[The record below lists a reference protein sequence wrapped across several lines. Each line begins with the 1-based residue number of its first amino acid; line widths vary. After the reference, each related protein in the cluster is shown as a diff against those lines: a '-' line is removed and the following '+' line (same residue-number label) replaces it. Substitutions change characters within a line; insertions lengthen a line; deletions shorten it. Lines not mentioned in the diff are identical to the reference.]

1 MVVLLACSRAPTP
14 PAPPPARPLGSIDGQ
29 SLYEERDGGFLVIA
43 DGGVVMKK
51 SDGGWQPLATG
62 GRRIQLD
69 DGSYWVSLGFAAGA
83 EEARAHWISPAHGQ
97 DEIAARRRELEEEA
111 ARLPPQLRA
120 RVQPALSLMA
130 LISTLEGRFADPA
143 THRDDSAASLGI
155 FQWATER
162 KGVHAAG
169 TTLGRFFST
178 LAKRAAGGDEP
189 LYKDAWKQCQKL
201 GVTISGGDILVKKK
215 RLTGGELEAR
225 LGGEMGRGALRSY
238 QLVAALD
245 WIDDV
250 RGTVVRPGVRGAGA
264 IGHDYAEAEHGR
276 MITLK
281 RDGHT
286 LELRPD
292 AVATVGDFFHGER
305 ALATA
310 VSLGVNRPRYVEAA
324 LWQAYTQLG
333 DVQGRVDALL
343 QQIAGPPGE
352 TRWRKKDLTSLDA
365 YDELVRLL
373 WPAPPAAV
381 DEAALERAFTERALA
396 LYRPEERSR
405 RARRLA
411 TNLLQAAP

>member
-1 MVVLLACSRAPTP
+1 MVVLLACSRAPTAP
-14 PAPPPARPLGSIDGQ
+14 APAPPPAVGSFDGQ
-29 SLYEERDGGFLVIA
+29 PLYEDRDGGFLVIA
-43 DGGVVMKK
+43 DGGVVA
-51 SDGGWQPLATG
+51 SRGGGGWQPMAPG
-62 GRRIQLD
+62 GRRIQLE
-69 DGSYWVSLGFAAGA
+69 DGSYWLRLGFATDGD
-83 EEARAHWISPAHGQ
+83 EPRAHWISPAHGK

-111 ARLPPQLRA
+111 ARLPPSLAA
-120 RVQPALSLMA
+120 RVGPALSLMA

-178 LAKRAAGGDEP
+178 LAHRAATEPEP
-189 LYKDAWKQCQKL
+189 LYREAWKQCQKL
-201 GVTISGGDILVKKK
+201 GLSLAHGDILLEKK

-225 LGGEMGRGALRSY
+225 LGPEMGRGALRSY

-250 RGTVVRPGVRGAGA
+250 RATVVRPGVRGASA
-264 IGHDYAEAEHGR
+264 VGHDYAEAERGR

-292 AVATVGDFFHGER
+292 GAVATVGDFFHGES

-324 LWQAYTQLG
+324 LWQAWTGLG
-333 DVQGRVDALL
+333 DVQARVDALL
-343 QQIAGPPGE
+343 QKIEGPAGE
-352 TRWRKKDLTSLDA
+352 VRWRRSDLTPASADA
-365 YDELVRLL
+365 YAELQRLI

-381 DEAALERAFTERALA
+381 DEPGLERTFTERALA
-396 LYRPEERSR
+396 LYRPQERER

-411 TNLLQAAP
+411 TGR